1 MKIYAYTAIASLV
14 LLSSAAQA
22 QSSAKPA
29 EQILTIKR
37 PVINEVGERRY
48 KVVLD
53 PLYLETLENEAEHYG
68 FRKPMIN
75 SDLFKPGNEEVEIN
89 TTRYAAYKFSADI
102 GKKPTKIYSWVSS
115 EFHVDAN
122 ESQIRKLLNQNGI
135 VSISEIDQEF
145 YESRGV
151 FSQAAGDTYS
161 GSEIIPW

>member
-1 MKIYAYTAIASLV
+1 MKIYAYTAIASLM

-29 EQILTIKR
+29 EQILTTKR

-102 GKKPTKIYSWVSS
+102 GKKTNKNILMG
-115 EFHVDAN
+115 
-122 ESQIRKLLNQNGI
+122 KL
-135 VSISEIDQEF
+135 
-145 YESRGV
+145 
-151 FSQAAGDTYS
+151 
-161 GSEIIPW
+161 